1 MKPITMAVEWL
12 LQDDMKKF
20 EPPRRVDDGDSQ
32 TKKIIVCF
40 SWNFLLHRCPSDF

>member
-1 MKPITMAVEWL
+1 MVRKMFVEV
-12 LQDDMKKF
+12 

-32 TKKIIVCF
+32 TKKIIVFF